1 MAGSTAPGRTP
12 KQRPYTKIDWKC
24 AAALIAGG
32 RTVEE
37 AAGLLDLPAERI
49 WRHLNRSLRFRFFIR
64 QAVERQ
70 RLQAELHLAAAARD
84 TVLACSRD
92 PLGLDGDSLQWLVA
106 ESGLAGCGARRAAE
120 RDRRDGDDLV
130 QKLADTGDRPP
141 VRARYEAF
149 VAEKREMD
157 GLMAAAQVELEATR
171 RRLVAAGQLDPRPGD
186 DVAPATA
193 GPGRSAA
200 VTGGSERSVPD
211 RGGPERSETVT
222 SGPQRSETV
231 TSGPERS
238 AAVTSG
244 PERSA
249 AVTSGP
255 ERSAAVTS
263 GPERSAA
270 VTSGPERS
278 AAVTSGPERS
288 AAVTGGAQR
297 SAPAETP
304 VSPPTEN
311 TEKEDWDYSI
321 VRPYRSGAIVDLPP
335 STDAGGNL
343 PGDPPSDLPGPEQQD
358 LAAGRPG
365 GSGGDMPASRTRG
378 NDDEENRSSLSR
390 HARESGHPATP

>member
-222 SGPQRSETV
+222 SGP
-231 TSGPERS
+231 
-238 AAVTSG
+238 
-244 PERSA
+244 
-249 AVTSGP
+249 
-255 ERSAAVTS
+255 
-263 GPERSAA
+263 ERSAA

-378 NDDEENRSSLSR
+378 KDDEENRSSLSR

>member
-1 MAGSTAPGRTP
+1 MTPETSSANGKSANDASMAGSTAPGRTP

-222 SGPQRSETV
+222 SGP
-231 TSGPERS
+231 
-238 AAVTSG
+238 
-244 PERSA
+244 
-249 AVTSGP
+249 
-255 ERSAAVTS
+255 
-263 GPERSAA
+263 ERSAA

-378 NDDEENRSSLSR
+378 KDDEENRSSLSR